1 MSSDLRDA
9 MISHEQSQLRTKLS
23 SARKEFDDL
32 DILVSGAI
40 IQIRQL
46 IDLYEKDVTK
56 LNVDEASQTMERLK
70 ENVHRMRELHGQIES
85 LKKALNEK

>member
-70 ENVHRMRELHGQIES
+70 ENVHRMSELHGQIES